1 MFRKHFSD
9 YSYVSAHS
17 IMTTITASKRSACA
31 SLMDIVTSF
40 NTLLNCP
47 VRFSGSYGGQ
57 EIKHFIDY
65 IKYYKNIKCITDEDA
80 LQELGNLLTESASTW
95 WTRRKH
101 LLSTWPEALTALE
114 TQFTKRRSSGLIYKD
129 ILAYSYKDYHTL
141 DDFINDKYELLHEL
155 IDPSPSEEEKLQF
168 IYGLFPSYMTTFNS
182 CYEISTL
189 DELKE
194 HVLKFKPTVK
204 IIDDVDVSGRR
215 LVNSRDHI
223 EIRTTEG
230 DTISSSRM
238 EEKNMQ
244 DAHLKNPEG
253 FIKIE
258 EQIDCDIMDQIKK
271 IIDESEQD
279 CNNSVMSAGQLMSEK
294 IHINRANTTQNIENL
309 TEDNTQMNLQ
319 ISSVISPGKII
330 SNTNLT
336 QIDQT
341 NDVQNTTNQ
350 PVRKRKVRCSF
361 CRLYG
366 HLIESCY
373 KRERSTQIKKIKMEL
388 AAGEQII
395 YNIFPIA

>member
-1 MFRKHFSD
+1 MVAMFRKHFSD
-9 YSYVSAHS
+9 YSYVYAHA

-31 SLMDIVTSF
+31 SLMDIVTNF

-47 VRFSGSYGGQ
+47 VRFSGSYDGQ

-65 IKYYKNIKCITDEDA
+65 IKYYKNIKCITDEHA
-80 LQELGNLLTESASTW
+80 MQELGNLLTESASIW

-101 LLSTWPEALTALE
+101 LLSTWPESLTALE
-114 TQFTKRRSSGLIYKD
+114 NQFTKRRSSGLIYKD
-129 ILAYSYKDYHTL
+129 ILAYTYKDYQTL

-168 IYGLFPSYMTTFNS
+168 IYGLLPSYMTTLNS

-194 HVLKFKPTVK
+194 HVLKFNPTVK
-204 IIDDVDVSGRR
+204 IIDDVDVSGR

-223 EIRTTEG
+223 EIRTTGG
-230 DTISSSRM
+230 DTKSSL
-238 EEKNMQ
+238 
-244 DAHLKNPEG
+244 DLKNQG
-253 FIKIE
+253 GLIKIE
-258 EQIDCDIMDQIKK
+258 EQIDCDIMEQINE
-271 IIDESEQD
+271 IIDESEQNF
-279 CNNSVMSAGQLMSEK
+279 NNSVMSADQFMLDK
-294 IHINRANTTQNIENL
+294 IHLNRANKTQNIESL
-309 TEDNTQMNLQ
+309 TEDNTQMNQQ
-319 ISSVISPGKII
+319 ISSEISPGQII
-330 SNTNLT
+330 SNKP
-336 QIDQT
+336 I

-350 PVRKRKVRCSF
+350 PARKRKVRCSF
-361 CRLYG
+361 CRLHG